1 VRIAFLI
8 NGMTGYLDAQ
18 YRQLHKLGNELLVV
32 TPTSDGL
39 GEAMADTNFDAVISD
54 DYAQMVGWTEPP
66 APAELVRQINEFAP
80 DAVIMTSWN
89 HCKAYRAVMKSVPAG
104 VVRILIMDNLW
115 RAAPKQWLGRV
126 THRCYVDPVADCA
139 MVPSDR
145 TEFYA
150 RRLGFAAQ
158 DVIRGS
164 LSADVDLF
172 GSPPRSGE
180 ELASRRSFLYVGRLV
195 EHKGADVLAAAY
207 REYRGNTEDPWELHV
222 AGAGPLDPLVRAI
235 PGVTMHGFV
244 QPRQI
249 AALMHTSSC
258 FVLTSH
264 IEPYG
269 VVVHEAAAAGLPI
282 LCSDFTG
289 AVPGMLQDGYNGWV
303 VAAGEVSLWAEAMAR
318 MSALSPER
326 LASMSD
332 VSRAISTRLSPAGWA
347 LNLHEEITRR
357 RAARSPRRAKLARR
371 AGRPRVTS
379 SLPEARSDLDQ

>member
-1 VRIAFLI
+1 VRIAFLL

-39 GEAMADTNFDAVISD
+39 GEAMADTNFDAVITD
-54 DYAQMVGWTEPP
+54 DYARMIGWTEPP
-66 APAELVRQINEFAP
+66 EPAELVREVNDFAP
-80 DAVIMTSWN
+80 DAVVMTSWN
-89 HCKAYRAVMKSVPAG
+89 YCRAYRAVMKAVPAG

-115 RAAPKQWLGRV
+115 RAAPKQWLGRA
-126 THRCYVDPVADCA
+126 THRLYVDPVADCA

-150 RRLGFAAQ
+150 HRLGFATENI
-158 DVIRGS
+158 IRGS

-172 GSPPRSGE
+172 GSPPRSPE
-180 ELASRRSFLYVGRLV
+180 ELASRRRFLYIGRLV
-195 EHKGADVLAAAY
+195 AHKGADVLAAAY
-207 REYRGNTEDPWELHV
+207 REYRSRTDDPWDLHV
-222 AGAGPLDPLVRAI
+222 AGVGPLEHLLRAI

-244 QPRQI
+244 QPPQV
-249 AALMHTSSC
+249 AELMRESSC

-289 AVPGMLQDGYNGWV
+289 AVPGMLQDGSNGWV
-303 VAAGEVSLWAEAMAR
+303 VAAGKVPLWAEAMAR
-318 MSALSPER
+318 MSELPPER
-326 LASMSD
+326 LASMSA

-347 LNLHEEITRR
+347 LNLHEEIARR
-357 RAARSPRRAKLARR
+357 RASGGGRRRQPSR
-371 AGRPRVTS
+371 
-379 SLPEARSDLDQ
+379 